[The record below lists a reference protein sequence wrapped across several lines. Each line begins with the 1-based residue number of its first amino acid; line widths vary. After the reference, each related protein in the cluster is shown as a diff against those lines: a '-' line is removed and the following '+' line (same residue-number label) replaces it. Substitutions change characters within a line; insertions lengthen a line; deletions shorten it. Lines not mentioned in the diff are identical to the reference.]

1 MAQFDSNAEVAAKLE
16 FYHDILNNV
25 QPEDSLEE
33 RLEELGLDNFTV
45 LESSYFAIP
54 AGEYNIPGHDPSVP
68 FEEPYIKAITV
79 KDSDG
84 NIYVHFYGTGDGN
97 WQYNAVAYS
106 DNPQPSKMQEWAVMY
121 FEDTVSKNYDLKE
134 ETKLYVS
141 GHSQGGNMAQYVT
154 LESEAY
160 GDYIEGCISMD
171 GPGFSTAYIT
181 NYIESKGEDIYDK
194 RREKIWQYIGE
205 NDYVSALGQERVY
218 DENHVRVLDYTGEG
232 FDFGAFHGANGLVDE
247 NGHIHFVENDSALR
261 KFIVNAVNKINKLPP
276 EKQARAAELTMM
288 ICEDFLGSGEE
299 IRSCMSEADF
309 NEFKAILGP
318 LLIDIL
324 ADAPELIVPVLQ
336 EWGMSEQA
344 AESIANLIESINIL
358 PYDER
363 EQVINGILEA
373 VAFEDGQIQ
382 LNWSKVPNAVVEV
395 WPLIVETALTHPE
408 EITAILH
415 EYHLDI
421 AISAV
426 ISSSPFLAYGFML
439 FAVTSAWL
447 LDQEWVKEFV
457 EFAEPLIDAVIN
469 IVKGVADIAH
479 DVKER
484 VVGLF
489 NSFKEAIKSI
499 REWLRNNFNA
509 GVKYAANNPYFKADT
524 DKLRSYAMRISRVN
538 SRLRS
543 LDSSLRGL
551 YWQVGF
557 LDLWDILCANL
568 ITSGSPTLNQ
578 IKNYLNNT
586 ADRIDNAD
594 NHARQYVEE

>member
-16 FYHDILNNV
+16 YYHDKLNNLH
-25 QPEDSLEE
+25 PGDSLKD
-33 RLEELGLDNFTV
+33 LGLNNYSILETNYFTV
-45 LESSYFAIP
+45 P
-54 AGEYNIPGHDPSVP
+54 AGEYSIPGHDSSIP

-79 KDSDG
+79 KDPDG

-97 WQYNAVAYS
+97 WRYNAVAYS
-106 DNPQPSKMQEWAVMY
+106 DNPQPSRMQEWAAMY
-121 FEDTVSKNYDLKE
+121 FEDTVAKNYNPKGGA
-134 ETKLYVS
+134 KLYVS

-154 LESEAY
+154 LESETY

-171 GPGFSTAYIT
+171 GPGFSTAYLT
-181 NYIESKGEDIYDK
+181 NYIKSKGKEIYEK

-218 DENHVRVLDYTGEG
+218 DEDHVRFLDYTGKG

-261 KFIVNAVNKINKLPP
+261 KFIVNSVNKINKLPP

-309 NEFKAILGP
+309 NEFKAMLGP

-324 ADAPELIVPVLQ
+324 ADTPELIVPVLQ
-336 EWGMSEQA
+336 EWGMSEQV
-344 AESIANLIESINIL
+344 AESIANLIEGINKL

-373 VAFEDGQIQ
+373 VSFENGQIQ
-382 LNWSKVPNAVVEV
+382 PNWSKIPSAVVDV
-395 WPLIVETALTHPE
+395 WPLIVKNALTHPE
-408 EITAILH
+408 EISAILH
-415 EYHLDI
+415 EYHLDVVLGV
-421 AISAV
+421 AMSAA
-426 ISSSPFLAYGFML
+426 PFAVCGFML
-439 FAVTSAWL
+439 SAVATAWL
-447 LDQEWVKEFV
+447 FDQEWFKEFV
-457 EFAEPLIDAVIN
+457 EYAEPLIDAVVN
-469 IVKGVADIAH
+469 VVKGLTDIAN

-484 VVGLF
+484 VVKLF
-489 NSFKEAIKSI
+489 NSFKEAVKSI
-499 REWLRNNFNA
+499 KEWLHNNFNA
-509 GVKYAANNPYFKADT
+509 GVKYVANNPYFKANT
-524 DKLRSYAMRISRVN
+524 DKLRNYAIRISRVN

-543 LDSSLRGL
+543 LDSSMRSL

-557 LDLWDILCANL
+557 LDLWKILCENL

-578 IKNYLNNT
+578 VKNYLNNT

-594 NHARQYVEE
+594 NQARRYMED